1 MQQTKRY
8 NDKKGIIKFALAL
21 YTLYGMLALRFRTLL
36 QVSSSFELFLIGTGI
51 KRHYFVDQ
59 KKKAANSIQI
69 YLVQSKRSLAETLA
83 RQNKCPYSSWLFVGI
98 IFARRKLK

>member
-1 MQQTKRY
+1 MV
-8 NDKKGIIKFALAL
+8 KKGIIKFALAL

-59 KKKAANSIQI
+59 KKTKQLIAFKFTLYS
-69 YLVQSKRSLAETLA
+69 RSAL
-83 RQNKCPYSSWLFVGI
+83 
-98 IFARRKLK
+98 